1 MENLGNLPRS
11 DGGIELAP
19 EICLKI
25 AEAVMELDPKDVL
38 CLLLT
43 SKVSDTCWRMR
54 IFLLSNVYLLMT
66 PTCFITV
73 LPFVDQDL
81 REVNHQIPL
90 QHQSFRSRQ
99 QHFDHSALLPDTRRS
114 CNSSTHILMVLR
126 DTISAQHHRFSDQPR
141 THRNGGSC
149 GSLAHFWISPSQSSH
164 GDTWSSKEEPSCF
177 CIGQRILQL
186 D

>member
-1 MENLGNLPRS
+1 MPYLGNLLRS

-19 EICLKI
+19 EICLNI

-43 SKVSDTCWRMR
+43 SKVSDICWRMR
-54 IFLLSNVYLLMT
+54 TFLLANLYLLMT
-66 PTCFITV
+66 PTYSTTV
-73 LPFVDQDL
+73 FPFVDQDL

-99 QHFDHSALLPDTRRS
+99 QHFDHSALLPDTRRC

-126 DTISAQHHRFSDQPR
+126 DTISSQHNRFSNQPR

-149 GSLAHFWISPSQSSH
+149 GSLAQSGSSQAGALTTTLGVQKKSPSASV
-164 GDTWSSKEEPSCF
+164 
-177 CIGQRILQL
+177 
-186 D
+186 

>member
-1 MENLGNLPRS
+1 MPYLGTLLRS
-11 DGGIELAP
+11 DGGIKLAP

-25 AEAVMELDPKDVL
+25 AEAVMELDPKDML

-54 IFLLSNVYLLMT
+54 IFLLSNLYLLT
-66 PTCFITV
+66 RPTYSITV

-90 QHQSFRSRQ
+90 QHQSSRPRQ
-99 QHFDHSALLPDTRRS
+99 QHSDHSSLLPDTRRC

-126 DTISAQHHRFSDQPR
+126 DTISSQHNRFSDQPR

-149 GSLAHFWISPSQSSH
+149 RSLAQSGSSQARALTTTLGVQKKSS
-164 GDTWSSKEEPSCF
+164 SASV
-177 CIGQRILQL
+177 
-186 D
+186 